1 MRHLKFFN
9 LFCALTI
16 IWLTSATFHAE
27 SNMSSSNYQI
37 QWDSIGQG
45 GENTSTSASYR
56 VRDTFGNIQ
65 GVSSS
70 ASFRQDAGF
79 RGGVY
84 DPTVSFAVFSQDTSS
99 QVAATLLAGSVVTV
113 TSVVGFSIGDYIA
126 IIQNQGASQISAI
139 GRVTVVAGSTL
150 TVDEL
155 KDGGVA
161 PVIDGSGD
169 FVYKLS
175 GSSLP
180 FNTFST
186 SVVNTGIVGWDAAA
200 DVSSGYK
207 VYVFEDQNLISGAD
221 TIPDISDGAVTA
233 GVNEYGARSSDPSLV
248 SSTFD
253 TQDAPIT
260 GSLQEIASRTDN
272 SLKARDFLTLKVGI
286 DATQPN
292 GTYTQTL
299 TFVFVGNY

>member
-1 MRHLKFFN
+1 
-9 LFCALTI
+9 
-16 IWLTSATFHAE
+16 
-27 SNMSSSNYQI
+27 MSSSNYQI

-45 GENTSTSASYR
+45 GENTSTSASYK
-56 VRDTFGNIQ
+56 VRDTFGTIQ

-70 ASFRQDAGF
+70 TSFRQDTGF
-79 RGGVY
+79 RAGVY
-84 DPTVSFAVFSQDTSS
+84 DPTVSFSVFSQDTSS
-99 QVAATLLAGSVVTV
+99 QVAATSLVGNVVTI
-113 TSVVGFSIGDYIA
+113 TSVVGYAVDDYIA
-126 IIQNQGASQISAI
+126 VIQDQGTSQISAI
-139 GRVTVVAGSTL
+139 GRVTVVGGSTL
-150 TVDEL
+150 TIDEL

-161 PVIDGSGD
+161 PVIDGSSD

-200 DVSSGYK
+200 DVSSGYS
-207 VYVFEDQNLISGAD
+207 VFLFEDQNLTSGTD
-221 TIPDISDGAVTA
+221 TIPDISDGSVTA
-233 GVNEYGARSSDPSLV
+233 GVNEYGARSSDTSLTG
-248 SSTFD
+248 STFD
-253 TQDAPIT
+253 TTDSPII
-260 GSLQEIASRTDN
+260 GSFQEVASRADN

-286 DATQPN
+286 SGTQPN